1 MSTRRPFLVSLV
13 VMGIVW
19 TLSLVAQSDEI
30 QPTHAAIQY
39 SRASNDPVGTL
50 LRRPDAVSRLTSE
63 GPSGYLR
70 SILGALDISVSSQI
84 MVFSSGS
91 VQRAL
96 IGANNPRALYF
107 NESVVVGWVRR
118 GFVEIAAQD
127 PEQGTVFYRADSGL
141 LGGLLNHAR

>member
-13 VMGIVW
+13 VIGIAW

-39 SRASNDPVGTL
+39 ARASNDPVGTL

-63 GPSGYLR
+63 GPSGHLR
-70 SILGALDISVSSQI
+70 SILGALDIPVSSQI
-84 MVFSSGS
+84 MVFSKGS

-107 NESVVVGWVRR
+107 NESVVVGWVRG

-127 PEQGTVFYRADSGL
+127 PEQGTVFYTADSELLEGL
-141 LGGLLNHAR
+141 YNRAR